1 MAEVTE
7 FKVGHLYKANFSQP
21 IKFPTLSPKNIKI
34 PFGVRFLV
42 WVVSGSDS
50 YGLFIFV
57 LSSESSGS
65 ANSLRSLKIGTNVSQ
80 MFPITAIIIGI
91 LAVLGLGLTIILFKN
106 VEEVLGAGGL
116 GITIAAGIGIAGI
129 FLVKK
134 IT

>member
-34 PFGVRFLV
+34 PFGGRFLV
-42 WVVSGSDS
+42 WGVSGSDS

>member
-21 IKFPTLSPKNIKI
+21 IKFPTLSPKNVKI
-34 PFGVRFLV
+34 PFGGRFLV
-42 WVVSGSDS
+42 WGVSGSDS

-57 LSSESSGS
+57 LSSESSGAALS
-65 ANSLRSLKIGTNVSQ
+65 RSGIKAK

-134 IT
+134 VT

>member
-21 IKFPTLSPKNIKI
+21 IKFPTLSPKNVKI
-34 PFGVRFLV
+34 PFGGRFLV
-42 WVVSGSDS
+42 WGVSGSDS

-57 LSSESSGS
+57 LSSESSGAALS
-65 ANSLRSLKIGTNVSQ
+65 RSPRIKAQI
-80 MFPITAIIIGI
+80 FPITAIIIGI

-134 IT
+134 VT